1 MGDGVRASSLAR
13 SVQLEEPPPSR
24 VKNTPSSFSEKLDG
38 KQQVKQQPG
47 L

>member
-13 SVQLEEPPPSR
+13 SVHLEKPPPSQ

-38 KQQVKQQPG
+38 EQQVSSR
-47 L
+47 